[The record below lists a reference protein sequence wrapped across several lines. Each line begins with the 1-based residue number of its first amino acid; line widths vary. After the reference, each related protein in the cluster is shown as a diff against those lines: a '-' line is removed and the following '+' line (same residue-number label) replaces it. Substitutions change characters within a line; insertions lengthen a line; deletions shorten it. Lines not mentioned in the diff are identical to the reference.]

1 MRIFRNLFLPSIIIT
16 LLISFWYSPD
26 FKTIAAGIS
35 IFLFGMYFLERGFN
49 AFTGGLLEKLLART
63 TDKLWKSIG
72 FGVVS
77 TTIMQS
83 SSLVSVIS
91 ISFISAGLIGLSA
104 GIGIIFGANLGTTTG
119 AWLVAAFG
127 LKVKISAYAMPMLVI
142 GLILTFQKS
151 KQMRGL
157 GYILT
162 GLGFLFLG
170 IHFMKE
176 GFEAFK
182 DQINLVEYA
191 IPGFKGLLIYTLIG
205 MTATVVMQSSHATMV
220 LIITAL
226 SLGHVTYE
234 NAIALAIGANVG
246 TTITAIIGSLS
257 SNYQGKKL
265 AGAHLIF
272 NFVTGGIAI
281 IGINVIIPIVD
292 YISVFVGI
300 SAEDYTL
307 KLAVFHTV
315 FNLIGVAVMTPFV
328 GTLVSFLDKIIKP
341 KTQEATEPYFLND
354 AVLDFPDTLLQAVRN
369 EIIHL
374 YNNTSLLFINGL
386 HMETSMLEKGKNL
399 KQEIR
404 QDQKNVEYDF
414 DERYRT
420 KVKPLFAAII
430 EFIGRGQGDVP
441 AERQSQLFELRLAC
455 LKISESI
462 KAVDGL
468 RSNMTKYFKSD
479 NEIIRHE
486 YNQMRIHIATVLK
499 EMSQMESNINNDN
512 EIVSHLDKL
521 RVKIKK
527 YRKKTTTRLDKLI
540 RNGEIDSFTATS
552 ILNDRTFTR
561 DAVKS
566 LLDAGKILYS
576 TRDIEFENMDEMIS
590 LSSREYDADTITVRG
605 NVQSSGSVF

>member
-1 MRIFRNLFLPSIIIT
+1 MRIFRSIFLPSIITI
-16 LLISFWYSPD
+16 LLFGFWYSPD
-26 FKTIAAGIS
+26 FKTIAAGVS

-49 AFTGGLLEKLLART
+49 AFTGGLLEKLLAKT
-63 TDKLWKSIG
+63 TDKLWKSIS

-127 LKVKISAYAMPMLVI
+127 MKVKISAYAMPMLVI
-142 GLILTFQKS
+142 GLIFTFQKS
-151 KQMRGL
+151 KQMRGF

-170 IHFMKE
+170 IHYMKE

-182 DQINLVEYA
+182 DQINLAEFA
-191 IPGFKGLLIYTLIG
+191 ITGLKGLIVYTLIG
-205 MTATVVMQSSHATMV
+205 MAATVVMQSSHATMV

-234 NAIALAIGANVG
+234 NAIALAIGANIG
-246 TTITAIIGSLS
+246 TTITAIIGSMS
-257 SNYQGKKL
+257 SNYQGKQL

-272 NFVTGGIAI
+272 NFTTGAIAI
-281 IGINVIIPIVD
+281 AGINVIIPIVD
-292 YISVFVGI
+292 YISVVVGI
-300 SAEDYTL
+300 GVENYTL

-315 FNLIGVAVMTPFV
+315 FNLIGVIVMTPFV
-328 GTLVSFLDKIIKP
+328 GLMVSFLNKTIKP
-341 KTQEATEPYFLND
+341 PRREATEPYFLND
-354 AVLDFPDTLLQAVRN
+354 AVLEFPDTLLQAVRN

-399 KQEIR
+399 KREIR
-404 QDQKNVEYDF
+404 EDQKIVEYDF

-420 KVKPLFAAII
+420 KVKPLFAAILA
-430 EFIGRGQGDVP
+430 FISKGQGEVP

-455 LKISESI
+455 LKLSESI

-468 RSNMTKYFKSD
+468 RTNMTKYFKSD
-479 NEIIRHE
+479 NEVIRRE
-486 YNQMRIHIATVLK
+486 YNQMRIHIASILK
-499 EMSQMESNINNDN
+499 KMNQIEIEKDNDSEILESL
-512 EIVSHLDKL
+512 EQL
-521 RVKIKK
+521 RIKIKK
-527 YRKKTTTRLDKLI
+527 YRKKTNSRLDKLI
-540 RNGEIDSFTATS
+540 RDGAITPFTATS
-552 ILNDRTFTR
+552 ILNDRIFTR
-561 DAVKS
+561 DAAKG

-576 TRDIEFENMDEMIS
+576 TRDIEFENMEEMIS
-590 LSSREYDADTITVRG
+590 LSDKELEA
-605 NVQSSGSVF
+605 

>member
-1 MRIFRNLFLPSIIIT
+1 MRIFRSIFLPSIIII
-16 LLISFWYSPD
+16 LIIGFWYSPN
-26 FKTIAAGIS
+26 FKTITAGVS
-35 IFLFGMYFLERGFN
+35 IFLFGMYFLEQGFT
-49 AFTGGLLEKLLART
+49 AFTGGLLEKLLAKT

-91 ISFISAGLIGLSA
+91 ISFISAGLISLAA
-104 GIGIIFGANLGTTTG
+104 GIGIVFGANLGTTTG

-127 LKVKISAYAMPMLVI
+127 LKVKISAYAMPMLVF
-142 GLILTFQKS
+142 GLIFTFQKS
-151 KQMRGL
+151 KHMRGF

-182 DQINLVEYA
+182 DQIHLAEYA
-191 IPGFKGLLIYTLIG
+191 VPGLKGLLIYTAIG
-205 MTATVVMQSSHATMV
+205 MAATVVMQSSHATMV

-234 NAIALAIGANVG
+234 NAIALAIGANIG

-257 SNYQGKKL
+257 SNYQGKQL

-272 NFVTGGIAI
+272 NFVTAAIAI
-281 IGINVIIPIVD
+281 VGINVIISIVD
-292 YISVFVGI
+292 YISAVAGI
-300 SAEDYTL
+300 GAEDYTL

-315 FNLIGVAVMTPFV
+315 FNLIGVVVMAPFV
-328 GTLVSFLDKIIKP
+328 GTLVRFLEKVIKP
-341 KTQEATEPYFLND
+341 KKHGETEPYFLNE

-399 KQEIR
+399 KWEIR
-404 QDQKNVEYDF
+404 YDQKIVAYDF
-414 DERYRT
+414 DERYYT

-430 EFIGRGQGDVP
+430 EFIGKGQGEVP

-455 LKISESI
+455 LKLSESI

-468 RSNMTKYFKSD
+468 RSNMTIYFKSD
-479 NEIIRHE
+479 NEIIRNE
-486 YNQMRIHIATVLK
+486 YNQMRIHIASVIK
-499 EMSQMESNINNDN
+499 EMNKMEKEIDEDN
-512 EIVSHLDKL
+512 KIISSLD
-521 RVKIKK
+521 RFRGKIKK
-527 YRKKTTTRLDKLI
+527 YKKKTNTRLDKLI
-540 RNGEIDSFTATS
+540 RNGEIDSYTATS
-552 ILNDRTFTR
+552 ILNDCAFTG
-561 DAVKS
+561 DAVKG
-566 LLDAGKILYS
+566 LLDVGKILYS
-576 TRDIEFENMDEMIS
+576 TRDIELENMEEMLS
-590 LSSREYDADTITVRG
+590 LADKEDKAEASTA
-605 NVQSSGSVF
+605 S

>member
-1 MRIFRNLFLPSIIIT
+1 MRIFRSIFLPSIIII
-16 LLISFWYSPD
+16 LIIGFWYSPN
-26 FKTIAAGIS
+26 FKTITAGVS
-35 IFLFGMYFLERGFN
+35 IFLFGMYFLEQGFT
-49 AFTGGLLEKLLART
+49 AFTGGLLEKLLAKT

-91 ISFISAGLIGLSA
+91 ISFISAGLISLAA
-104 GIGIIFGANLGTTTG
+104 GIGIVFGANLGTTTG

-127 LKVKISAYAMPMLVI
+127 LKVKISAYAMPMLVF
-142 GLILTFQKS
+142 GLIFTFQKS
-151 KQMRGL
+151 KHMRGF

-182 DQINLVEYA
+182 DQIHLAEYA
-191 IPGFKGLLIYTLIG
+191 VPGLKGLLIYTAIG
-205 MTATVVMQSSHATMV
+205 MAATVVMQSSHATMV

-234 NAIALAIGANVG
+234 NAIALAIGANIG

-257 SNYQGKKL
+257 SNYQGKQL

-272 NFVTGGIAI
+272 NFVTAAIAI
-281 IGINVIIPIVD
+281 VGINVIISIVD
-292 YISVFVGI
+292 YISAVAGI
-300 SAEDYTL
+300 GAEDYTL

-315 FNLIGVAVMTPFV
+315 FNLIGVVVMAPFV
-328 GTLVSFLDKIIKP
+328 GTLVRFLEKVIKP
-341 KTQEATEPYFLND
+341 KKHGETEPYFLNE

-399 KQEIR
+399 KWEIR
-404 QDQKNVEYDF
+404 YDQKIVEYDF
-414 DERYRT
+414 DERYYT

-430 EFIGRGQGDVP
+430 EFIGKGQGEVP

-455 LKISESI
+455 LKLSESI

-468 RSNMTKYFKSD
+468 RSNMTIYFKSD
-479 NEIIRHE
+479 NEIIRNE
-486 YNQMRIHIATVLK
+486 YNQMRIHIASVIK
-499 EMSQMESNINNDN
+499 EMNKMAKEIDEDN
-512 EIVSHLDKL
+512 KIISSLD
-521 RVKIKK
+521 RFRGKIKK
-527 YRKKTTTRLDKLI
+527 YKKKTNTRLDKLI
-540 RNGEIDSFTATS
+540 RNGEIDSYTATS
-552 ILNDRTFTR
+552 ILNDCAFTG
-561 DAVKS
+561 DAVKG
-566 LLDAGKILYS
+566 LLDVGKILYS
-576 TRDIEFENMDEMIS
+576 TRDIELENMEEMLS
-590 LSSREYDADTITVRG
+590 LADKEDKAEASTA
-605 NVQSSGSVF
+605 S

>member
-1 MRIFRNLFLPSIIIT
+1 MRIFRSIFLPSIIII
-16 LLISFWYSPD
+16 LLIGFWYSPN
-26 FKTIAAGIS
+26 FKTITAGVS
-35 IFLFGMYFLERGFN
+35 IFLFGMYFLEQGFT
-49 AFTGGLLEKLLART
+49 AFTGGLLEKLLAKT
-63 TDKLWKSIG
+63 TDTLWKSIG

-91 ISFISAGLIGLSA
+91 ISFISAGLINLAA
-104 GIGIIFGANLGTTTG
+104 GIGIVFGANLGTTTG

-127 LKVKISAYAMPMLVI
+127 LKVKISAYAMPMLVF
-142 GLILTFQKS
+142 GLIFTFQKS
-151 KQMRGL
+151 KHMRGF

-182 DQINLVEYA
+182 DQIHLAEYA
-191 IPGFKGLLIYTLIG
+191 VPGLKGLIIYTAIG
-205 MTATVVMQSSHATMV
+205 MAATVVMQSSHATMV

-234 NAIALAIGANVG
+234 NAIALAIGANIG

-257 SNYQGKKL
+257 SNYQGKQL

-272 NFVTGGIAI
+272 NFVTAAIAI
-281 IGINVIIPIVD
+281 VGINVIISIVD
-292 YISVFVGI
+292 YISAVVGI
-300 SAEDYTL
+300 GAEDYTL

-315 FNLIGVAVMTPFV
+315 FNLIGVVVMAPFV
-328 GTLVSFLDKIIKP
+328 GMLVRFLEKVIKP
-341 KTQEATEPYFLND
+341 KKHEETEPYFLND

-399 KQEIR
+399 KWEIR
-404 QDQKNVEYDF
+404 YDQKIVEYDF
-414 DERYRT
+414 DERYYT

-430 EFIGRGQGDVP
+430 EFIGKGQGEVP

-455 LKISESI
+455 LKLSESI

-468 RSNMTKYFKSD
+468 RSNMTIYFKSD
-479 NEIIRHE
+479 NEIIRNE
-486 YNQMRIHIATVLK
+486 YNQMRIHIASVIK
-499 EMSQMESNINNDN
+499 EMNKMEKEIDEDN
-512 EIVSHLDKL
+512 KIISSLD
-521 RVKIKK
+521 RFRGKIKK
-527 YRKKTTTRLDKLI
+527 YKKKTNTRLDKLI
-540 RNGEIDSFTATS
+540 RNGEIDSYTATS
-552 ILNDRTFTR
+552 ILNDCAFTG
-561 DAVKS
+561 DAVKG
-566 LLDAGKILYS
+566 LLDVGKILYS
-576 TRDIEFENMDEMIS
+576 TRDIELENMEEMLS
-590 LSSREYDADTITVRG
+590 LGDKEDKAEASTAS
-605 NVQSSGSVF
+605 

>member
-1 MRIFRNLFLPSIIIT
+1 MRIFRSIFLPSIIII
-16 LLISFWYSPD
+16 LIIGFWYSPN
-26 FKTIAAGIS
+26 FKTITAGVS
-35 IFLFGMYFLERGFN
+35 IFLFGMYFLEQGFT
-49 AFTGGLLEKLLART
+49 AFTGGLLEKLLAKT

-91 ISFISAGLIGLSA
+91 ISFISAGLISLAA
-104 GIGIIFGANLGTTTG
+104 GIGIVFGANLGTTTG

-127 LKVKISAYAMPMLVI
+127 LKVKISAYAMPMLVF
-142 GLILTFQKS
+142 GLIFTFQKS
-151 KQMRGL
+151 KHMRGF

-182 DQINLVEYA
+182 DQIHLAEYA
-191 IPGFKGLLIYTLIG
+191 VPGLKGLLIYTAIG
-205 MTATVVMQSSHATMV
+205 MAATVVMQSSHATMV

-234 NAIALAIGANVG
+234 NAIALAIGANIG

-257 SNYQGKKL
+257 SNYQGKQL

-272 NFVTGGIAI
+272 NFVTAAIAI
-281 IGINVIIPIVD
+281 VGINVIISIVD
-292 YISVFVGI
+292 YISAVAGI
-300 SAEDYTL
+300 GAEDYTL

-315 FNLIGVAVMTPFV
+315 FNLIGVVVMAPFV
-328 GTLVSFLDKIIKP
+328 GTLVRFLEKVIKP
-341 KTQEATEPYFLND
+341 KKHGETEPYFLNE

-399 KQEIR
+399 KWEIR
-404 QDQKNVEYDF
+404 YDQKIVDYDF
-414 DERYRT
+414 DERYHS

-430 EFIGRGQGDVP
+430 EFIGKGQGEVP

-455 LKISESI
+455 LKLSESI

-468 RSNMTKYFKSD
+468 RSNMTIYFKSD
-479 NEIIRHE
+479 NEIIRNE
-486 YNQMRIHIATVLK
+486 YNQMRIHIASVIK
-499 EMSQMESNINNDN
+499 EMNKMAKEIDEDN
-512 EIVSHLDKL
+512 KIISSLD
-521 RVKIKK
+521 RFRGKIKK
-527 YRKKTTTRLDKLI
+527 YKKKTNTRLDKLI
-540 RNGEIDSFTATS
+540 RNGEIDSYTATS
-552 ILNDRTFTR
+552 ILNDCAFTG
-561 DAVKS
+561 DAVKG
-566 LLDAGKILYS
+566 LLDVGKILYS
-576 TRDIEFENMDEMIS
+576 TRDIELENMEEMLS
-590 LSSREYDADTITVRG
+590 LADKEDKAEASTA
-605 NVQSSGSVF
+605 S

>member
-1 MRIFRNLFLPSIIIT
+1 MRIFRSIFLPSIIIL

-26 FKTIAAGIS
+26 FKTIAAGVS

-49 AFTGGLLEKLLART
+49 SFTGGLLEKLLEKT
-63 TDKLWKSIG
+63 TDKLWKSIS

-91 ISFISAGLIGLSA
+91 ISFISAGLIGLGA
-104 GIGIIFGANLGTTTG
+104 GIGIIFGANIGTTTG
-119 AWLVAAFG
+119 AWMVAAFG

-142 GLILTFQKS
+142 GLILTFQKA
-151 KQMRGL
+151 KQLRGL

-182 DQINLVEYA
+182 DQINLAEYA
-191 IPGFKGLLIYTLIG
+191 IPGLKGLIVYTFIG
-205 MTATVVMQSSHATMV
+205 VAATVVMQSSHATMV

-226 SLGHVTYE
+226 SMGHVTYE
-234 NAIALAIGANVG
+234 NAIALAIGANIG

-257 SNYQGKKL
+257 SNYQGKQL

-272 NFVTGGIAI
+272 NFVTGAIAI
-281 IGINVIIPIVD
+281 LGINLIIPVVD
-292 YISVFVGI
+292 MISAAVGI
-300 SAEDYTL
+300 GAEDYTL

-315 FNLIGVAVMTPFV
+315 FNLIGVAVMTPFIGMMV
-328 GTLVSFLDKIIKP
+328 TFLE
-341 KTQEATEPYFLND
+341 KTITPRQKEITEPFFLNE

-374 YNNTSLLFINGL
+374 YNNTSQLFINGL
-386 HMETSMLEKGKNL
+386 HMDKSMFAEGKDLE
-399 KQEIR
+399 QEIR
-404 QDQKNVEYDF
+404 KHQEIIEYDF
-414 DERYRT
+414 SENYRT

-430 EFIGRGQGDVP
+430 EFISKSQGGMP
-441 AERQSQLFELRLAC
+441 KEQQSQLFELRLAC
-455 LKISESI
+455 LKMSESI

-468 RSNMTKYFKSD
+468 KSNMTQYFRSED
-479 NEIIRHE
+479 EIIRNE
-486 YNQMRIHIATVLK
+486 YNQMRIHIASVLK
-499 EMSQMESNINNDN
+499 QMN
-512 EIVSHLDKL
+512 EIEQVKDNDSEIMLSLDDL

-527 YRKKTTTRLDKLI
+527 YRKKTNTRLEKLI
-540 RNGEIDSFTATS
+540 RKGQIDPLIATS

-561 DAVKS
+561 DAARG
-566 LLDAGKILYS
+566 LIDAGKILYS
-576 TRDIEFENMDEMIS
+576 TRDIQHKNMEEMITLTEQEVDS
-590 LSSREYDADTITVRG
+590 VANSS
-605 NVQSSGSVF
+605 

>member
-1 MRIFRNLFLPSIIIT
+1 LRIFQKVFLPSIIIM
-16 LLISFWYSPD
+16 LLVGFWYSPD
-26 FKTIAAGIS
+26 FKTIAAGVS
-35 IFLFGMYFLERGFN
+35 IFLFGMYFLEQGFN
-49 AFTGGLLEKLLART
+49 AFTGGMLERLLAKT

-104 GIGIIFGANLGTTTG
+104 GIGIVFGANLGTTTG
-119 AWLVAAFG
+119 AWMVAAFG
-127 LKVKISAYAMPMLVI
+127 LKVKISAYAMPMLVV

-151 KQMRGL
+151 NHMRGF

-182 DQINLVEYA
+182 DQINLAEFA
-191 IPGFKGLLIYTLIG
+191 IPGLKGLLIYTLIG
-205 MTATVVMQSSHATMV
+205 MAATVVMQSSHATMV

-234 NAIALAIGANVG
+234 NAIALAIGANIG

-257 SNYQGKKL
+257 SNYQGKQL

-272 NFVTGGIAI
+272 NFVTGAIAI
-281 IGINVIIPIVD
+281 IGINVIITAVD
-292 YISVFVGI
+292 YISAAVGI
-300 SAEDYTL
+300 GAENYTL

-315 FNLIGVAVMTPFV
+315 FNLIGVIVMTPFV
-328 GTLVSFLDKIIKP
+328 GRLVIFLE
-341 KTQEATEPYFLND
+341 KTITPRNKEATEPYFLND

-374 YNNTSLLFINGL
+374 YNNTALLFINGL
-386 HMETSMLEKGKNL
+386 HMETFMLEEGKDL
-399 KQEIR
+399 QREIHA
-404 QDQKNVEYDF
+404 DQKIVEYDF
-414 DERYRT
+414 DERYRA

-430 EFIGRGQGDVP
+430 EFISKGQGAIP
-441 AERQSQLFELRLAC
+441 AEQQAQLFELRLAC
-455 LKISESI
+455 LKLSESI

-468 RSNMTKYFKSD
+468 RSNMTIYFKSD
-479 NEIIRHE
+479 NEIIRNE
-486 YNQMRIHIATVLK
+486 YNQMRIHIASVLK
-499 EMSQMESNINNDN
+499 EMSQLEHEKDHDT
-512 EIVSHLDKL
+512 EIMLSLDEF
-521 RVKIKK
+521 RVQIKK
-527 YRKKTTTRLDKLI
+527 YRKETNIRLDKLI

-561 DAVKS
+561 DAVKG
-566 LLDAGKILYS
+566 LLDVGKILFS
-576 TRDIEFENMDEMIS
+576 TRDIELKNVEEMIS
-590 LSSREYDADTITVRG
+590 LSDKEIDAVASAG
-605 NVQSSGSVF
+605 N

>member
-1 MRIFRNLFLPSIIIT
+1 LRIFQKVFLPSIIIM
-16 LLISFWYSPD
+16 LLVGFWYSPD
-26 FKTIAAGIS
+26 FKTIAAGVS
-35 IFLFGMYFLERGFN
+35 IFLFGMYFLEQGFN
-49 AFTGGLLEKLLART
+49 AFTGGMLERLLAKT

-104 GIGIIFGANLGTTTG
+104 GIGIVFGANLGTTTG
-119 AWLVAAFG
+119 AWMVAAFG
-127 LKVKISAYAMPMLVI
+127 LKVKISAYAMPMLVV

-151 KQMRGL
+151 NHMRGF

-182 DQINLVEYA
+182 DQINLAEFA
-191 IPGFKGLLIYTLIG
+191 IPGLKGLLIYTLIG
-205 MTATVVMQSSHATMV
+205 MAATVVMQSSHATMV

-234 NAIALAIGANVG
+234 NAIALAIGANIG

-257 SNYQGKKL
+257 SNYQGKQL

-272 NFVTGGIAI
+272 NFVTGAIAI
-281 IGINVIIPIVD
+281 IGINVIITAVD
-292 YISVFVGI
+292 YISAAVGI
-300 SAEDYTL
+300 GAENYTL

-315 FNLIGVAVMTPFV
+315 FNLIGVIVMTPFV
-328 GTLVSFLDKIIKP
+328 GRLVIFLE
-341 KTQEATEPYFLND
+341 KTITPRNKEATEPYFLND

-374 YNNTSLLFINGL
+374 YNNTALLFINGL
-386 HMETSMLEKGKNL
+386 HMETSMLEEGKDL
-399 KQEIR
+399 QREIHA
-404 QDQKNVEYDF
+404 DQKIIEYDF
-414 DERYRT
+414 DERYRA

-430 EFIGRGQGDVP
+430 EFISKGQGAIP
-441 AERQSQLFELRLAC
+441 AEQQAQLFELRLAC
-455 LKISESI
+455 LKLSESI

-468 RSNMTKYFKSD
+468 RSNMTIYFKSD
-479 NEIIRHE
+479 NEIIRNE
-486 YNQMRIHIATVLK
+486 YNQMRIHIASVLK
-499 EMSQMESNINNDN
+499 EMSQLEHEKDHDT
-512 EIVSHLDKL
+512 EIMLSLDEF
-521 RVKIKK
+521 RVQIKK
-527 YRKKTTTRLDKLI
+527 YRKETNIRLDKLI

-561 DAVKS
+561 DAVKG
-566 LLDAGKILYS
+566 LLDVGKILFS
-576 TRDIEFENMDEMIS
+576 TRDIELKNVEEMIS
-590 LSSREYDADTITVRG
+590 LSDKEIDAVASAG
-605 NVQSSGSVF
+605 N

>member
-1 MRIFRNLFLPSIIIT
+1 LRIFQKVFLPSIIIM
-16 LLISFWYSPD
+16 LLVGFWYSPD
-26 FKTIAAGIS
+26 FKTIAAGVS
-35 IFLFGMYFLERGFN
+35 IFLFGMYFLEQGFN
-49 AFTGGLLEKLLART
+49 AFTGGMLERLLAKT

-104 GIGIIFGANLGTTTG
+104 GIGIVFGANLGTTTG
-119 AWLVAAFG
+119 AWMVAAFG
-127 LKVKISAYAMPMLVI
+127 LKVKISAYAMPMLVV

-151 KQMRGL
+151 NHMRGF

-182 DQINLVEYA
+182 DQINLAEFA
-191 IPGFKGLLIYTLIG
+191 IPGLKGLLIYTLIG
-205 MTATVVMQSSHATMV
+205 MAATVVMQSSHATMV

-234 NAIALAIGANVG
+234 NAIALAIGANIG

-257 SNYQGKKL
+257 SNYQGKQL

-272 NFVTGGIAI
+272 NFVTGAIAI
-281 IGINVIIPIVD
+281 IGINVIITAVD
-292 YISVFVGI
+292 YISAAVGI
-300 SAEDYTL
+300 GAENYTL

-315 FNLIGVAVMTPFV
+315 FNLIGVIVMTPFV
-328 GTLVSFLDKIIKP
+328 GRLVIFLE
-341 KTQEATEPYFLND
+341 KTITPRNKEATEPYFLND

-374 YNNTSLLFINGL
+374 YNNTALLFINGL
-386 HMETSMLEKGKNL
+386 HMETYMLEEGKDL
-399 KQEIR
+399 QREIHA
-404 QDQKNVEYDF
+404 DQKIIEYDF
-414 DERYRT
+414 DERYRA

-430 EFIGRGQGDVP
+430 EFISKGQGAIP
-441 AERQSQLFELRLAC
+441 AEQQAQLFELRLAC
-455 LKISESI
+455 LKLSESI

-468 RSNMTKYFKSD
+468 RSNMTIYFKSD
-479 NEIIRHE
+479 NEIIRNE
-486 YNQMRIHIATVLK
+486 YNQMRIHIASVLK
-499 EMSQMESNINNDN
+499 EMSQLEHEKDHDT
-512 EIVSHLDKL
+512 EIMLSLDEF
-521 RVKIKK
+521 RVQIKK
-527 YRKKTTTRLDKLI
+527 YRKETNIRLDKLI

-561 DAVKS
+561 DAVKG
-566 LLDAGKILYS
+566 LLDVGKILFS
-576 TRDIEFENMDEMIS
+576 TRDIELKNVEEMIS
-590 LSSREYDADTITVRG
+590 LSDKEIDAVASAG
-605 NVQSSGSVF
+605 N

>member
-1 MRIFRNLFLPSIIIT
+1 MRIFRSIFLPFIIII
-16 LLISFWYSPD
+16 LIFGFWYSPN
-26 FKTIAAGIS
+26 FKTISAGVA
-35 IFLFGMYFLERGFN
+35 IFLFGMYFLEQGFT
-49 AFTGGLLEKLLART
+49 AFTGGLLEKLLAKT

-91 ISFISAGLIGLSA
+91 ISFISAGLISLAA

-127 LKVKISAYAMPMLVI
+127 LKVKISAYAMPMLVF

-151 KQMRGL
+151 KHMRGF

-182 DQINLVEYA
+182 DQIQLAEYA
-191 IPGFKGLLIYTLIG
+191 VLGLKGLLIYAVIG
-205 MTATVVMQSSHATMV
+205 MAATVVMQSSHATMV

-234 NAIALAIGANVG
+234 NAIALAIGANIG

-257 SNYQGKKL
+257 SNYQGKQL

-272 NFVTGGIAI
+272 NFVTAAIAI
-281 IGINVIIPIVD
+281 AGINVIISIVD
-292 YISVFVGI
+292 NISAVVGI
-300 SAEDYTL
+300 GAEDYTL

-315 FNLIGVAVMTPFV
+315 FNLIGVVVMAPFV
-328 GTLVSFLDKIIKP
+328 GTLVRFLKWAIKP
-341 KTQEATEPYFLND
+341 KKHEETEPYFLND

-399 KQEIR
+399 KWEIR
-404 QDQKNVEYDF
+404 YDQKIVEYDF
-414 DERYRT
+414 DERYQA

-430 EFIGRGQGDVP
+430 EFIGKGQGEVP

-455 LKISESI
+455 LKLSESI

-486 YNQMRIHIATVLK
+486 YNQMRIHIASVIK
-499 EMSQMESNINNDN
+499 EMNKMAK
-512 EIVSHLDKL
+512 EIDKDSKIISSLD
-521 RVKIKK
+521 RFRGKIKK
-527 YRKKTTTRLDKLI
+527 YKKKTNTRLDKLI
-540 RNGEIDSFTATS
+540 RNGEIDSYTATS
-552 ILNDRTFTR
+552 ILNDRTFTG
-561 DAVKS
+561 DAVKG
-566 LLDAGKILYS
+566 LLDVGKILYS
-576 TRDIEFENMDEMIS
+576 TRDIELENMEEMLS
-590 LSSREYDADTITVRG
+590 LGDKEDKAEASTV
-605 NVQSSGSVF
+605 S

>member
-1 MRIFRNLFLPSIIIT
+1 MRIFRTAFLPSIIIM
-16 LLISFWYSPD
+16 LLVGFWYSPD
-26 FKTIAAGIS
+26 FKTIAAGVS

-49 AFTGGLLEKLLART
+49 AFTGGLLENLLAKT
-63 TDKLWKSIG
+63 TDKLWKSVG

-91 ISFISAGLIGLSA
+91 ISFISAGLIGLGA

-119 AWLVAAFG
+119 AWMIAAFG

-151 KQMRGL
+151 KQLRGF

-170 IHFMKE
+170 IHYMKE

-182 DQINLVEYA
+182 DQINLAEFA
-191 IPGFKGLLIYTLIG
+191 IPGVKGLIVYTLIG
-205 MTATVVMQSSHATMV
+205 MAATVVMQSSHATMV

-234 NAIALAIGANVG
+234 NAIALAIGANIG
-246 TTITAIIGSLS
+246 TTITAIIGALS
-257 SNYQGKKL
+257 SNYQGKQL

-272 NFVTGGIAI
+272 NVVTGAIAI
-281 IGINVIIPIVD
+281 LGINIIIPVVD
-292 YISVFVGI
+292 YISAVVGI
-300 SAEDYTL
+300 GAEDYTL

-328 GTLVSFLDKIIKP
+328 GKLVTFLERTI
-341 KTQEATEPYFLND
+341 TQKQKETTEPYFLND

-386 HMETSMLEKGKNL
+386 HMETSMLEEGKDL
-399 KQEIR
+399 RTEIR
-404 QDQKNVEYDF
+404 HDQQIVEYDF
-414 DERYRT
+414 DERYET

-430 EFIGRGQGDVP
+430 EFISKGQGEIP
-441 AERQSQLFELRLAC
+441 TEHQSYLFELRLAC
-455 LKISESI
+455 LKLSESI
-462 KAVDGL
+462 KAVNAL
-468 RSNMTKYFKSD
+468 RANMTIYFQSD
-479 NEIIRHE
+479 NKVVRNE
-486 YNQMRIHIATVLK
+486 YNQMRIHIASVLK
-499 EMSQMESNINNDN
+499 EM
-512 EIVSHLDKL
+512 DKL
-521 RVKIKK
+521 EGKKDHDSEILIGLDDLRVEIKQ
-527 YRKKTTTRLDKLI
+527 YRRDTNDRLDKLI
-540 RNGEIDSFTATS
+540 RKGKIDSITATS
-552 ILNDRTFTR
+552 ILYDRTSTR

-566 LLDAGKILYS
+566 LLDVGKILFS
-576 TRDIEFENMDEMIS
+576 TRDLELKNAEELIS
-590 LSSREYDADTITVRG
+590 LSNEELDSAVSKDT
-605 NVQSSGSVF
+605 

>member
-1 MRIFRNLFLPSIIIT
+1 MRIFRSIFLPSIIIT
-16 LLISFWYSPD
+16 LLVGFWYSSD
-26 FKTIAAGIS
+26 FKTIAAGVA

-49 AFTGGLLEKLLART
+49 AFTGGLLEKLLAAT

-77 TTIMQS
+77 TTVMQS

-127 LKVKISAYAMPMLVI
+127 MKVKISAYAMPMLVF
-142 GLILTFQKS
+142 GLIFTFQKS

-182 DQINLVEYA
+182 DQIHLAEYA
-191 IPGFKGLLIYTLIG
+191 VPGLKGLLIYTLIG
-205 MTATVVMQSSHATMV
+205 MAATVVMQSSHATMV

-234 NAIALAIGANVG
+234 NAIALAIGANIG

-257 SNYQGKKL
+257 SNYQGKQL
-265 AGAHLIF
+265 AGAHLVF
-272 NFVTGGIAI
+272 NFVTAAIAI
-281 IGINVIIPIVD
+281 VGIHVIISFVD

-300 SAEDYTL
+300 GAEDYTL

-315 FNLIGVAVMTPFV
+315 FNLIGVVVMTPFV
-328 GTLVSFLDKIIKP
+328 GLLVKFLEKTITP
-341 KTQEATEPYFLND
+341 KKHEETEPYFLND
-354 AVLDFPDTLLQAVRN
+354 AVLDFPDTLLQAVRK

-374 YNNTSLLFINGL
+374 YDNTALLFINGL
-386 HMETSMLEKGKNL
+386 HMETSMLAKGKNL
-399 KQEIR
+399 KWEIR
-404 QDQKNVEYDF
+404 SDQKIVEYDF

-430 EFIGRGQGDVP
+430 EFVGKGQGEIPV
-441 AERQSQLFELRLAC
+441 ERQSQLFELRLAC
-455 LKISESI
+455 LKLSESI

-468 RSNMTKYFKSD
+468 RSNMTEYFASD
-479 NEIIRHE
+479 NEIIRQE
-486 YNQMRIHIATVLK
+486 YNQMRIHIASAIK
-499 EMSQMESNINNDN
+499 EMNKMENAIGN
-512 EIVSHLDKL
+512 ENKIISSLAKV
-521 RVKIKK
+521 RGKIKK
-527 YRKKTTTRLDKLI
+527 YKKKTNDRLDKLI
-540 RNGEIDSFTATS
+540 RRGEIDPYTATS
-552 ILNDRTFTR
+552 ILNDRTFTI
-561 DAVKS
+561 DAVKG
-566 LLDAGKILYS
+566 LLDVGKILYS
-576 TRDIEFENMDEMIS
+576 TRDMELENMEEMLS
-590 LSSREYDADTITVRG
+590 LGDKQLNGEIGTVG
-605 NVQSSGSVF
+605 

>member
-1 MRIFRNLFLPSIIIT
+1 MRVFRSIFLPSIIII
-16 LLISFWYSPD
+16 LLVGFWYSPD
-26 FKTIAAGIS
+26 FKTIAAGVS

-49 AFTGGLLEKLLART
+49 AFTGGLLEKLLAKT
-63 TDKLWKSIG
+63 TDNLFKSIS

-119 AWLVAAFG
+119 AWLIAAFG

-151 KQMRGL
+151 KQLRGF

-170 IHFMKE
+170 IHYMKE

-182 DQINLVEYA
+182 DQIDLAQFA
-191 IPGFKGLLIYTLIG
+191 IPGMKGLLIYTLIG
-205 MTATVVMQSSHATMV
+205 MAATVVMQSSHATMV

-234 NAIALAIGANVG
+234 NAIALAIGANIG

-257 SNYQGKKL
+257 SNYQGKQL

-272 NFVTGGIAI
+272 NFVTAAIAIGGI
-281 IGINVIIPIVD
+281 GVIISVVD
-292 YISVFVGI
+292 KISVLVGI
-300 SAEDYTL
+300 GVEDYTL
-307 KLAVFHTV
+307 KLAVFHTI
-315 FNLIGVAVMTPFV
+315 FNLIGVIVMAPFV
-328 GTLVSFLDKIIKP
+328 GLLVNFLQKVITP
-341 KTQEATEPYFLND
+341 RRHSETEPYFLND
-354 AVLDFPDTLLQAVRN
+354 AVLDFPDTLMEAVRN

-386 HMETSMLEKGKNL
+386 HMEESFLEKGHSL
-399 KQEIR
+399 KWEIR
-404 QDQKNVEYDF
+404 HDQQTVEYDF
-414 DERYRT
+414 DERYLT

-430 EFIGRGQGDVP
+430 EFIGKGQGEIP

-455 LKISESI
+455 LKLSESI
-462 KAVDGL
+462 KSVDGL
-468 RSNMTKYFKSD
+468 RDNMTKYFTSE
-479 NEIIRHE
+479 NEVIRHE
-486 YNQMRIHIATVLK
+486 YNQMRIHIASVLK
-499 EMSQMESNINNDN
+499 QMNQLN
-512 EIVSHLDKL
+512 EKKDKDSEILIQLYML
-521 RVKIKK
+521 RKKIKI
-527 YRKKTTTRLDKLI
+527 YRKKTHDRLDKLI

-552 ILNDRTFTR
+552 ILNDRNFTR

-576 TRDIEFENMDEMIS
+576 TKDMEHESVEEMIS
-590 LSSREYDADTITVRG
+590 LKDKKLEAEGI
-605 NVQSSGSVF
+605 SV

>member
-1 MRIFRNLFLPSIIIT
+1 MRMFRSIFLPSIIIV
-16 LLISFWYSPD
+16 LLIGFWYSPD
-26 FKTIAAGIS
+26 FKTIAAGVS

-49 AFTGGLLEKLLART
+49 AFTGGLLEKLLAAT

-127 LKVKISAYAMPMLVI
+127 MKVKISAYAMPMLVF
-142 GLILTFQKS
+142 GLIFTFQKS
-151 KQMRGL
+151 KQMRGF

-182 DQINLVEYA
+182 DQIQLAEYA
-191 IPGFKGLLIYTLIG
+191 VPGFKGLLIYTLIG
-205 MTATVVMQSSHATMV
+205 MAATVVMQSSHATMV

-234 NAIALAIGANVG
+234 NAIALAIGANIG
-246 TTITAIIGSLS
+246 TTITAIIGSLN
-257 SNYQGKKL
+257 SNYQGKQL
-265 AGAHLIF
+265 AGAHLVF
-272 NFVTGGIAI
+272 NFVTAAIAI
-281 IGINVIIPIVD
+281 VGIHVIISVVD
-292 YISVFVGI
+292 YISVYVGI
-300 SAEDYTL
+300 GAEDYTL

-315 FNLIGVAVMTPFV
+315 FNLIGVVVMTPFV
-328 GTLVSFLDKIIKP
+328 GLLVRFLEKVIQP
-341 KTQEATEPYFLND
+341 KKHGETEPYFLND
-354 AVLDFPDTLLQAVRN
+354 AVLEFPDTLLQAVRK
-369 EIIHL
+369 EITHL
-374 YNNTSLLFINGL
+374 YNNTALLFINGL
-386 HMETSMLEKGKNL
+386 HMETSMLKKGRNL
-399 KQEIR
+399 KWEIR
-404 QDQKNVEYDF
+404 SDQKIVEYDF

-430 EFIGRGQGDVP
+430 EFIGKGQREIPV
-441 AERQSQLFELRLAC
+441 EKQSQLFELRLAC
-455 LKISESI
+455 LKLSESI

-468 RSNMTKYFKSD
+468 RDNMTEYFKSD
-479 NEIIRHE
+479 NDIIRHE
-486 YNQMRIHIATVLK
+486 YNQMRIHIASVIK
-499 EMSQMESNINNDN
+499 EMNKMENAMGNDN
-512 EIVSHLDKL
+512 KIISSLDKL
-521 RVKIKK
+521 GGKIKK
-527 YRKKTTTRLDKLI
+527 YRKKTNDRLDKLI
-540 RNGEIDSFTATS
+540 RRGEINPYTATS
-552 ILNDRTFTR
+552 ILNDRIFTI

-566 LLDAGKILYS
+566 LLDVGKILYS
-576 TRDIEFENMDEMIS
+576 TRDMENENIEEMIS
-590 LSSREYDADTITVRG
+590 LGDKQLNAG
-605 NVQSSGSVF
+605 AGSVE

>member
-1 MRIFRNLFLPSIIIT
+1 MRIFRSIFLPSIIII
-16 LLISFWYSPD
+16 LLVGFWYSPD
-26 FKTIAAGIS
+26 FKTIAAGVS

-49 AFTGGLLEKLLART
+49 AFTGGLLEKLLAKT

-142 GLILTFQKS
+142 GLIFTYQKS
-151 KQMRGL
+151 KQMRGI

-182 DQINLVEYA
+182 DQINLAGFAV
-191 IPGFKGLLIYTLIG
+191 PGFKGLIIYTLIG
-205 MTATVVMQSSHATMV
+205 MAATVVMQSSHATMV

-234 NAIALAIGANVG
+234 NAIALAIGANLG

-257 SNYQGKKL
+257 SNYQGKQL

-272 NFVTGGIAI
+272 NFVTAAIAI
-281 IGINVIIPIVD
+281 AGINVIIFSVD
-292 YISVFVGI
+292 YISVLVGI
-300 SAEDYTL
+300 GAEDYTL
-307 KLAVFHTV
+307 KLAVFHTI
-315 FNLIGVAVMTPFV
+315 FNLIGVVVMTPFV
-328 GTLVSFLDKIIKP
+328 GMLVRFLEKTITLKKH
-341 KTQEATEPYFLND
+341 EETEPYFLND
-354 AVLDFPDTLLQAVRN
+354 AVLDFPDTLLQAVRK
-369 EIIHL
+369 EINHL

-386 HMETSMLEKGKNL
+386 HMETSMLEKGTNL
-399 KQEIR
+399 KWEIR
-404 QDQKNVEYDF
+404 SDQKIVEYDF

-430 EFIGRGQGDVP
+430 EFIGKGQGEIPV
-441 AERQSQLFELRLAC
+441 ERQSKLFELRLAC
-455 LKISESI
+455 LKLSESI

-468 RSNMTKYFKSD
+468 RNNMTKYFKSD
-479 NEIIRHE
+479 NEIIRRE
-486 YNQMRIHIATVLK
+486 YNQMRIHIASVIK
-499 EMSQMESNINNDN
+499 EMNKMENAMGNDSK
-512 EIVSHLDKL
+512 IMSSLDKL
-521 RVKIKK
+521 RGKIKK
-527 YRKKTTTRLDKLI
+527 YKKKTNDRLDKLI
-540 RNGEIDSFTATS
+540 RRGEINPYTATS
-552 ILNDRTFTR
+552 ILNDRAFTT

-566 LLDAGKILYS
+566 LLEVSKILYS
-576 TRDIEFENMDEMIS
+576 TRDMELENIEEMIS
-590 LSSREYDADTITVRG
+590 LDEKQLNDGAVTV
-605 NVQSSGSVF
+605 

>member
-1 MRIFRNLFLPSIIIT
+1 MRIFRSIFLPSIIII
-16 LLISFWYSPD
+16 LLVGFWYSPD
-26 FKTIAAGIS
+26 FKTIAAGVS

-49 AFTGGLLEKLLART
+49 AFTGGLLEKLLAAT

-77 TTIMQS
+77 TTVMQS
-83 SSLVSVIS
+83 SSLVSVIA

-119 AWLVAAFG
+119 AWLIAAFG

-142 GLILTFQKS
+142 GLIFTFQKS
-151 KQMRGL
+151 KQMRGF

-182 DQINLVEYA
+182 DQINLAEYA
-191 IPGFKGLLIYTLIG
+191 VPGLKGLLIYTLIG
-205 MTATVVMQSSHATMV
+205 MAATVVMQSSHATMV

-234 NAIALAIGANVG
+234 NAIALAIGANLG

-257 SNYQGKKL
+257 SNYQGKQL
-265 AGAHLIF
+265 AGAHLVF
-272 NFVTGGIAI
+272 NFVTAAIAI
-281 IGINVIIPIVD
+281 FGIHVIISVVD

-300 SAEDYTL
+300 GAEDYTL

-315 FNLIGVAVMTPFV
+315 FNLIGVVVMTPFV
-328 GTLVSFLDKIIKP
+328 GVLVRFLEKVIKP
-341 KTQEATEPYFLND
+341 RKHEETEPYFLND

-374 YNNTSLLFINGL
+374 YNNTALLFINGL
-386 HMETSMLEKGKNL
+386 HMETSMLAKGKNL
-399 KQEIR
+399 KWEIR
-404 QDQKNVEYDF
+404 SDQKIVEYDF

-430 EFIGRGQGDVP
+430 EFIGKGQGEIP
-441 AERQSQLFELRLAC
+441 AELQSQLFDLRLAC
-455 LKISESI
+455 LKLSESI
-462 KAVDGL
+462 KSVDGL
-468 RSNMTKYFKSD
+468 RSNMTEYFTSD
-479 NEIIRHE
+479 NEIIRQE
-486 YNQMRIHIATVLK
+486 YNQMRLHIASAIK
-499 EMSQMESNINNDN
+499 EMNKMENAISDDSKI
-512 EIVSHLDKL
+512 ISSLDKV
-521 RVKIKK
+521 RGKIKK
-527 YRKKTTTRLDKLI
+527 YRKKTNDRLDKLI
-540 RNGEIDSFTATS
+540 RRGEINPYTATS
-552 ILNDRTFTR
+552 ILNDRAFTI
-561 DAVKS
+561 DAVKG
-566 LLDAGKILYS
+566 LLDVGKILYS
-576 TRDIEFENMDEMIS
+576 TRDTEVENMEEMLSLGDKQLDGEIS
-590 LSSREYDADTITVRG
+590 TVE
-605 NVQSSGSVF
+605 

>member
-1 MRIFRNLFLPSIIIT
+1 MRIFRSIFLPSIIIV
-16 LLISFWYSPD
+16 LIIGFWYSRD
-26 FKTIAAGIS
+26 FTTISAGVS
-35 IFLFGMYFLERGFN
+35 IFLFGMYFLEQGFN
-49 AFTGGLLEKLLART
+49 AFTGGLLEKLLAKS
-63 TDKLWKSIG
+63 TDTLMKSIS

-91 ISFISAGLIGLSA
+91 ISFISAGLISLAA

-127 LKVKISAYAMPMLVI
+127 MKVKISAYAMPMLVF
-142 GLILTFQKS
+142 GLIFTFQKS
-151 KQMRGL
+151 KHLRGF

-170 IHFMKE
+170 IHYMKE

-182 DQINLVEYA
+182 DQIHLAEYA
-191 IPGFKGLLIYTLIG
+191 VPGFKGLIIYTLIG
-205 MTATVVMQSSHATMV
+205 MAATVIMQSSHATMV

-234 NAIALAIGANVG
+234 NAIALAIGANIG

-257 SNYQGKKL
+257 SNYQGKQL
-265 AGAHLIF
+265 AAAHLIF
-272 NFVTGGIAI
+272 NFVTAAIAI
-281 IGINVIIPIVD
+281 AGINVIISIVD
-292 YISVFVGI
+292 YISAVAGI
-300 SAEDYTL
+300 AAQDYTL

-315 FNLIGVAVMTPFV
+315 FNLIGVVVMSPFV
-328 GTLVSFLDKIIKP
+328 PTLVRFLEKVIKP
-341 KTQEATEPYFLND
+341 RRREETEPHFLND

-374 YNNTSLLFINGL
+374 YNNTALLFINGL

-399 KQEIR
+399 KWEIR
-404 QDQKNVEYDF
+404 YDQKIVDYDF
-414 DERYRT
+414 EDRYQA
-420 KVKPLFAAII
+420 KVKPLFASII
-430 EFIGRGQGDVP
+430 EFIGRGQGEVP

-455 LKISESI
+455 LKLSESI

-468 RSNMTKYFKSD
+468 RSNMTKHFKSD

-486 YNQMRIHIATVLK
+486 YNQMRIHIASVIK
-499 EMSQMESNINNDN
+499 EMNKMAKERDKDIKIISR
-512 EIVSHLDKL
+512 LDKF
-521 RVKIKK
+521 RGKIKK
-527 YRKKTTTRLDKLI
+527 YKKKTNTRLDKLI
-540 RNGEIDSFTATS
+540 RNGDIDSFTATS
-552 ILNDRTFTR
+552 ILNDSSFTE
-561 DAVKS
+561 DAVKG

-576 TRDIEFENMDEMIS
+576 TLDIELEDADEMLS
-590 LSSREYDADTITVRG
+590 LSDKEEDDEANAVLMEEE
-605 NVQSSGSVF
+605 

>member
-1 MRIFRNLFLPSIIIT
+1 MRIFRSIFLPSIVIT
-16 LLISFWYSPD
+16 LLIGFWYSPD
-26 FKTIAAGIS
+26 FKTIAAGVS

-63 TDKLWKSIG
+63 TDKLWKSIS

-127 LKVKISAYAMPMLVI
+127 MKVKISAYAMPMLVI
-142 GLILTFQKS
+142 GLIFTFQKS
-151 KQMRGL
+151 KQMRGF

-170 IHFMKE
+170 IHYMKE

-182 DQINLVEYA
+182 DQINLAEFA
-191 IPGFKGLLIYTLIG
+191 IPGFKGLVIYTLIG
-205 MTATVVMQSSHATMV
+205 MAATVVMQSSHATMV

-234 NAIALAIGANVG
+234 NAIALAIGANIG
-246 TTITAIIGSLS
+246 TTITAIIGSMS
-257 SNYQGKKL
+257 SNYQGKQL

-272 NFVTGGIAI
+272 NFTTGAIAI
-281 IGINVIIPIVD
+281 AGINVIIPIVD
-292 YISVFVGI
+292 YISVVVGI
-300 SAEDYTL
+300 GVEDYTL

-315 FNLIGVAVMTPFV
+315 FNLIGVVVMAPFV
-328 GTLVSFLDKIIKP
+328 GVMVRFLNKTIKP
-341 KTQEATEPYFLND
+341 PSREETEPYFLND
-354 AVLDFPDTLLQAVRN
+354 AVLEFPDTLLQAVRN

-374 YNNTSLLFINGL
+374 YKNTSLLFINGL
-386 HMETSMLEKGKNL
+386 HMETSMLDKGKNL
-399 KQEIR
+399 KREIR
-404 QDQKNVEYDF
+404 EDQNIVEYDF

-420 KVKPLFAAII
+420 KVKPLFADILA
-430 EFIGRGQGDVP
+430 FISKGQGEVP

-455 LKISESI
+455 LKLSESI

-468 RSNMTKYFKSD
+468 RTNMTKYFKSD
-479 NEIIRHE
+479 NEIIRRE
-486 YNQMRIHIATVLK
+486 YNQMRIHIASVLK
-499 EMSQMESNINNDN
+499 KMNQIESDRDNDS
-512 EIVSHLDKL
+512 EILESLEHL
-521 RVKIKK
+521 RIKIKK
-527 YRKKTTTRLDKLI
+527 YRKKTNSRLDKLI
-540 RNGEIDSFTATS
+540 RSSEITPFTATS
-552 ILNDRTFTR
+552 ILNDRIFTR
-561 DAVKS
+561 DAAKG

-576 TRDIEFENMDEMIS
+576 TRDIELENMEEMIS
-590 LSSREYDADTITVRG
+590 LSDKELED
-605 NVQSSGSVF
+605 

>member
-1 MRIFRNLFLPSIIIT
+1 MRIFQKVFLPSIIIM
-16 LLISFWYSPD
+16 LLVGFWYSPD
-26 FKTIAAGIS
+26 FKTIAAGVS
-35 IFLFGMYFLERGFN
+35 IFLFGMYFLEQGFN
-49 AFTGGLLEKLLART
+49 AFTGGMLERLLAKT

-104 GIGIIFGANLGTTTG
+104 GIGIVFGANLGTTTG
-119 AWLVAAFG
+119 AWMVAAFG
-127 LKVKISAYAMPMLVI
+127 LKVKISAYAMPMLVV

-151 KQMRGL
+151 NHMRGF

-182 DQINLVEYA
+182 DQINLAEFA
-191 IPGFKGLLIYTLIG
+191 IPGLKGLLIYTLIG
-205 MTATVVMQSSHATMV
+205 MAATVVMQSSHATMV

-234 NAIALAIGANVG
+234 NAIALAIGANIG

-257 SNYQGKKL
+257 SNYQGKQL

-272 NFVTGGIAI
+272 NFVTGAIAI
-281 IGINVIIPIVD
+281 IGINVIITAVD
-292 YISVFVGI
+292 YISAAVGI
-300 SAEDYTL
+300 GAENYTL

-315 FNLIGVAVMTPFV
+315 FNLIGVIVMTPFV
-328 GTLVSFLDKIIKP
+328 GRLVIFLE
-341 KTQEATEPYFLND
+341 KTITPRNKEATEPYFLND

-374 YNNTSLLFINGL
+374 YNNTALLFINGL
-386 HMETSMLEKGKNL
+386 HMETSMLEEGKDL
-399 KQEIR
+399 QREIHA
-404 QDQKNVEYDF
+404 DQKIVEYDF
-414 DERYRT
+414 DERYRA

-430 EFIGRGQGDVP
+430 EFISKGQGAIP
-441 AERQSQLFELRLAC
+441 AEQQAQLFELRLAC
-455 LKISESI
+455 LKLSESI

-468 RSNMTKYFKSD
+468 RSNMTIYFKSD
-479 NEIIRHE
+479 NEIIRNE
-486 YNQMRIHIATVLK
+486 YNQMRIHIASVLK
-499 EMSQMESNINNDN
+499 EMSQLEHEKDHDT
-512 EIVSHLDKL
+512 EIMLSLDEF
-521 RVKIKK
+521 RVQIKK
-527 YRKKTTTRLDKLI
+527 YRKETNIRLDKLI

-561 DAVKS
+561 DAVKG
-566 LLDAGKILYS
+566 LLDVGKILFS
-576 TRDIEFENMDEMIS
+576 TRDIELKNVEEMIS
-590 LSSREYDADTITVRG
+590 LSDKEIDAVASAG
-605 NVQSSGSVF
+605 N